1 MTLSLTKHRKDLYF
15 DVYTS
20 PSIKDEKR
28 RTRGNINSKL
38 TFSFGPGIKT
48 PKDFFDLFKLNDI
61 KKKNFWD
68 FLSLNNTMMNMLS
81 FWVTEYHIAQ
91 LIVNVKSFQQ
101 SVVWMCMN
109 CMDSHLEA
117 GTRVAF
123 HAKHAD

>member
-20 PSIKDEKR
+20 LSIKDEKQ

-48 PKDFFDLFKLNDI
+48 PTYFFDLLKLNDI
-61 KKKNFWD
+61 KKKILD

-81 FWVTEYHIAQ
+81 FWVTEYNIAQ
-91 LIVNVKSFQQ
+91 LILNVKSFQQ
-101 SVVWMCMN
+101 SVV
-109 CMDSHLEA
+109 
-117 GTRVAF
+117 
-123 HAKHAD
+123 

>member
-20 PSIKDEKR
+20 LSIKDEKQ

-38 TFSFGPGIKT
+38 TFSFGLGIKT
-48 PKDFFDLFKLNDI
+48 PKDFFDLLKLNDI
-61 KKKNFWD
+61 RKNFWD
-68 FLSLNNTMMNMLS
+68 FLSLNNTMMSMLS
-81 FWVTEYHIAQ
+81 FWVTEYYIAQ